1 MKYRKGIEISDA
13 TEEELLRYQ
22 MEKIAK
28 ESCSEDLSGEST
40 ALAELYKSLKN
51 TEIEEILQSIDGTL
65 KRIEELLSNKSDVTV
80 ITSRIMGYITD
91 VLEKSQ
97 KEFSKASPKYHWD

>member
-1 MKYRKGIEISDA
+1 MKYRKGIDISEA
-13 TEEELLRYQ
+13 TEKELLRYQ

-51 TEIEEILQSIDGTL
+51 
-65 KRIEELLSNKSDVTV
+65 SDIRVFIGFLINLHLIV
-80 ITSRIMGYITD
+80 DLI
-91 VLEKSQ
+91 VLVKKLFRGEV
-97 KEFSKASPKYHWD
+97 